1 MSKSD
6 TPVIELSN
14 LTIRRD
20 GTTILRGVNWRVNR
34 GEHWVV
40 LGGNGSG
47 KTTLLSA
54 LSGYFMPSNG
64 EIDLLG
70 KRFGHAHWPTLRQR
84 IGIVSSSVR
93 QMMAR
98 EEPALSTV
106 VTGKYG
112 MIDLWGHPT
121 PADRAE
127 AGKLL
132 QRIGCAHLA
141 ARPWAVLSQGEQQRI
156 LIGRALMARPGVL
169 LLDEPCAGLDPAARE
184 AFLQSVDKLARRR
197 ASPAMVLVTHHVEEI
212 TPVFSHV
219 LLLRDGGVVAGG
231 AKLNVM
237 KTELM
242 AETFGQK
249 VSLKKNRGRY
259 RLEMQG
265 GDCWTG
271 R

>member
-1 MSKSD
+1 MLKPD
-6 TPVIELSN
+6 MPVIELSN
-14 LTIRRD
+14 LTIERA
-20 GTTILRGVNWRVNR
+20 GTTILREVNWRVNQ

-70 KRFGHAHWPTLRQR
+70 ERFGQAHWPTLRRR
-84 IGIVSSSVR
+84 IGIVSSSVA

-98 EEPALSTV
+98 DEPALNTV

-112 MIDLWGHPT
+112 MIDLWGRPK
-121 PADRAE
+121 PADCQE

-132 QRIGCAHLA
+132 RRIGCGHLA
-141 ARPWAVLSQGEQQRI
+141 ARPWAVLSQGEQQRV
-156 LIGRALMARPGVL
+156 LIGRALMARPEVL
-169 LLDEPCAGLDPAARE
+169 LLDEPCAGLDPAACE
-184 AFLQSVDKLARRR
+184 GFLQLVDELGRRR
-197 ASPAMVLVTHHVEEI
+197 AAPAMVLVTHHVEEI

-219 LLLRDGGVVAGG
+219 LLLRGGVVVASG
-231 AKLNVM
+231 ARLDIM

-249 VSLKKNRGRY
+249 LSLKKNRGRY
-259 RLEMQG
+259 RLDLQG
-265 GDCWTG
+265 RHCWTG